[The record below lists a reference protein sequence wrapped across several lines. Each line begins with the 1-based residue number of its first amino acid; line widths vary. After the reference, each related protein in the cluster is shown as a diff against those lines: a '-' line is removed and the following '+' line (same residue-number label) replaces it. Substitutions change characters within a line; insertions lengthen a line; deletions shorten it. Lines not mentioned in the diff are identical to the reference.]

1 MSFSIVRV
9 RKQQTFEAAAD
20 QCPDEDGD
28 QSHGC
33 PGFCCVEGQISVLQ
47 CETLRAINT
56 SRALKPELPM
66 QITSSMEI
74 PYLKTE

>member
-56 SRALKPELPM
+56 SRALKHEL
-66 QITSSMEI
+66 SMHLLYVNTLPQDI
-74 PYLKTE
+74 